1 MKTIAIANQKGG
13 VGKSTTAVNLGIGL
27 ARVGKK
33 VLLID
38 FDAQGSLTASL
49 GYAPDEMG
57 ITIAAMLEKVIKRKS
72 INPTDG
78 ILHHEEG
85 VDLMPANLELSGMEA
100 TLAGSTVLK
109 AVNRE
114 LVLKNYLQ
122 TVKRDY
128 DYILID
134 CTPSLGMLTINAL
147 SAADGVIIPVQAQY
161 LPIKGLEQ
169 LLRTINKIK
178 RQMNPALE
186 IDGILLTMTDSR
198 TNLSREI
205 CALLRA
211 SYGSR
216 LKIFQSEIPYSVR
229 VAEASIIGKSIYA
242 YDQRSKAAVSYQK
255 LTEEVLE
262 NEKFLKKHK
271 NNLVR

>member
-49 GYAPDEMG
+49 GYAPDDMG
-57 ITIAAMLEKVIKRKS
+57 ITIAAMLEKVIKKKS
-72 INPTDG
+72 INPLEG
-78 ILHHEEG
+78 ILHHAEG

-100 TLAGSTVLK
+100 TLASSAVLK

-122 TVKRDY
+122 TMQKTY

-161 LPIKGLEQ
+161 LPLKGLEQ
-169 LLRTINKIK
+169 LLRTVSKIK
-178 RQMNPALE
+178 RQMNPKLE

-205 CALLRA
+205 GTLLRA
-211 SYGSR
+211 SYGKR

-229 VAEASIIGKSIYA
+229 VAEASIVGKSIYA
-242 YDQRSKAAVSYQK
+242 YDQRSKAAKSYQE
-255 LTEEVLE
+255 LTKEVLQ

-271 NNLVR
+271 NNFVR

>member
-27 ARVGKK
+27 ARAGKK

-57 ITIAAMLEKVIKRKS
+57 TTIAAMLEKVIKKKS
-72 INPTDG
+72 IDPLEG
-78 ILHHEEG
+78 ILHHAEG

-100 TLAGSTVLK
+100 TLASSAVLK
-109 AVNRE
+109 TVNRE

-122 TVKRDY
+122 TMQKTY
-128 DYILID
+128 DYTLID

-161 LPIKGLEQ
+161 LPLKGLEQ
-169 LLRTINKIK
+169 LLRTVSKIK
-178 RQMNPALE
+178 RQMNPKLE

-205 CALLRA
+205 GTLLRA
-211 SYGSR
+211 SYGKR
-216 LKIFQSEIPYSVR
+216 LKIFESEITYSVR
-229 VAEASIIGKSIYA
+229 VAEASIVGKSIYA
-242 YDQRSKAAVSYQK
+242 YDQRSKAAKSYRE
-255 LTEEVLE
+255 LTKEVLQ

-271 NNLVR
+271 NNFVR

>member
-27 ARVGKK
+27 AREDRK

-57 ITIAAMLEKVIKRKS
+57 TTIAAMLEKVIKRKS
-72 INPTDG
+72 INPTEG

-100 TLAGSTVLK
+100 TLASSAVLK

-122 TVKRDY
+122 TMQKTY

-161 LPIKGLEQ
+161 LPLKGLEQ
-169 LLRTINKIK
+169 LLRTVSKIK
-178 RQMNPALE
+178 RQMNPKLE

-205 CALLRA
+205 GTLLRA
-211 SYGSR
+211 SYGKR
-216 LKIFQSEIPYSVR
+216 LKIFESEITYSVR
-229 VAEASIIGKSIYA
+229 VAEASIVGKSIYA
-242 YDQRSKAAVSYQK
+242 YDQRSKAAKSYRE
-255 LTEEVLE
+255 LTKEVLQ

-271 NNLVR
+271 NNFVR